1 MKEKQEKK
9 KKKKDRAQSEIAFT
23 NDQLG
28 ENKTGYFEERLSTK
42 KQRAKH

>member
-1 MKEKQEKK
+1 MKEKQEKRK
-9 KKKKDRAQSEIAFT
+9 NDRAQSEIAFT

>member
-1 MKEKQEKK
+1 MKEKQE
-9 KKKKDRAQSEIAFT
+9 KKKKDRAQSEIAFS

-42 KQRAKH
+42 KQRPKH

>member
-9 KKKKDRAQSEIAFT
+9 KKKDRVQSEIAFS